1 MPASSLRNL
10 LEGKGVRLSTSVL
23 WRAGRELAMKLE
35 KIGKARLKLRLPSYR
50 HVLSELRSPALTEI
64 CIAYAEASMQLDR
77 LRFCSCPDLLLIDEY
92 ERVCRELE
100 NSIEPYL
107 RMFRP
112 PLTSKVR

>member
-23 WRAGRELAMKLE
+23 WRAGRELA
-35 KIGKARLKLRLPSYR
+35 IGKARLKLRLLSYR

-112 PLTSKVR
+112 PLTSNVR